1 LQVIRVIPERLLG
14 FKGLR
19 EHQDLQVLRPPQV
32 LKVLKVFKEL
42 KERPGHKVLKAL
54 HFQVLRERKVHKV
67 CQVVMDR

>member
-1 LQVIRVIPERLLG
+1 MIRVIPERLLG

-19 EHQDLQVLRPPQV
+19 EHQDLLVLFPPQV

-54 HFQVLRERKVHKV
+54 NLQVPRERKVHKV